1 MNRGIL
7 ILAGGK
13 GSRMGYCQKGEL
25 LFNSS
30 TFLDTLIENFKNEKI
45 YISTKKEY
53 CSDKNVNYIYD
64 ENINYTPF
72 EAIIHTLEI
81 CSEDILFIIGCDM
94 PFMNQE
100 IFIKLLENLKNCNGV
115 ILFDNNNLS
124 YPLGA
129 LYTKKLLPKLRKMKE
144 EKNYKLQDIFKNNN
158 CLKLSMNE
166 LKISEK
172 YFININTPE
181 DYEKYIKRG

>member
-94 PFMNQE
+94 PFMNKE
-100 IFIKLLENLKNCNGV
+100 IFIKLLENLKNYNGV
-115 ILFDNNNLS
+115 ILFDNNLS

-166 LKISEK
+166 LKISKK